1 MKTVRL
7 ELNKI
12 ILDPKIQPRVEL
24 DDSHIEDLK
33 NDLMEGAVL
42 PPVVVFY
49 DGINYR
55 LAEGFHRYF
64 AHQRA
69 GLIEIEAEIREGGE
83 RDAQLYAV
91 GSNATHGKRRTNADK
106 RRAVATLLKDEEWG
120 KWSDRHI
127 AEVCRVSQPLVSDV
141 RKELTESGFQFPT
154 TRKCSNGR
162 AMDVSQIGANRG
174 QESPQ
179 TEPSAG
185 ETSNDVQDEA
195 HKNEAQPPTGETP
208 EAGHPSE
215 ESPQVVSPETGA
227 DPTDASESGGETQDG
242 TSELAPDD
250 GGQPQND
257 ASPGES
263 ESGNESDEE
272 PEPPSGEV
280 SPGDAQESP
289 SQGPGDSSS
298 PVDDDIQT
306 LKDKLATL
314 EAALQ
319 AKDLELKEKDSRISE
334 LEEKVQQLE
343 ANNAYYVKEIEAY
356 EKEEMAREIASR
368 MKPKHGGMPLHG

>member
-12 ILDPKIQPRVEL
+12 ILNPEIQPRVEL

-33 NDLMEGAVL
+33 NDLMEGAVF

-49 DGINYR
+49 DGSKYR
-55 LAEGFHRYF
+55 LASGFHRYF
-64 AHQRA
+64 AYQRA
-69 GLIEIEAEIREGGE
+69 GLSEIEAEIREGGE
-83 RDAQLYAV
+83 RDAQLYGV

-106 RRAVATLLKDEEWG
+106 RRAVAILLKDEEWG

-154 TRKCSNGR
+154 TRKCSDGR

-179 TEPSAG
+179 AEASAG

-195 HKNEAQPPTGETP
+195 GTTEAQAPTGETP
-208 EAGHPSE
+208 GAGHAPE
-215 ESPQVVSPETGA
+215 ESPPVASPETGA

-242 TSELAPDD
+242 TSEHSQEV

-272 PEPPSGEV
+272 PLPPPEDS
-280 SPGDAQESP
+280 SPTDAQGATG
-289 SQGPGDSSS
+289 QGPGGSPA

-306 LKDKLATL
+306 LKDKVVNL

-319 AKDLELKEKDSRISE
+319 TKNLELQEKDSRISE

-343 ANNAYYVKEIEAY
+343 ADNAYYVKEIEAY
-356 EKEEMAREIASR
+356 EKEEMARVIASR
-368 MKPKHGGMPLHG
+368 MKAQRGDMSLHG